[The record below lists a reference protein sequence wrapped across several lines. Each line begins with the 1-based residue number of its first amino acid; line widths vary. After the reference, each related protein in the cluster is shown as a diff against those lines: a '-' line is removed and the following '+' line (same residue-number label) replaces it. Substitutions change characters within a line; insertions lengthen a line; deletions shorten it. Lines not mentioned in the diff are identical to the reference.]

1 MENAKDIKIIM
12 FKKILNLSV
21 SILVIAIFFFLLY
34 PQDAFAKNY
43 KADKVVVIKS
53 KRVMMLLKDGEVM
66 KIYRVA
72 LGKNPDGHKV
82 QEGDKR
88 TPEGN
93 YFIVSRNQQ
102 SKYYLALNIS
112 YPNELDIQN
121 AKKLGVSAGNN
132 IAIHGLPKDL
142 EDLGKFHRRMD
153 WTDGCIAVTNREME
167 EIWNL
172 VPDGVP
178 IEIKP

>member
-1 MENAKDIKIIM
+1 ML
-12 FKKILNLSV
+12 KKIFFV
-21 SILVIAIFFFLLY
+21 SILVIANFFFLLCH
-34 PQDAFAKNY
+34 QSAFAEKY
-43 KADKVVVIKS
+43 KADKIVVIKN
-53 KRVMMLLKDGEVM
+53 KRVMMLLKDGEIM
-66 KIYRVA
+66 KIYRVS
-72 LGKNPDGHKV
+72 LGKNPDGHKN

-93 YFIVSRNQQ
+93 YFIASRNQH

-121 AKKLGVSAGNN
+121 AKKNGVSAGNN
-132 IAIHGLPKDL
+132 IAIHGLPKDM
-142 EDLGKFHRRMD
+142 EELGKFHRRMD
-153 WTDGCIAVTNREME
+153 WTDGCIAVTNQEME

-172 VPDGVP
+172 VADGTR